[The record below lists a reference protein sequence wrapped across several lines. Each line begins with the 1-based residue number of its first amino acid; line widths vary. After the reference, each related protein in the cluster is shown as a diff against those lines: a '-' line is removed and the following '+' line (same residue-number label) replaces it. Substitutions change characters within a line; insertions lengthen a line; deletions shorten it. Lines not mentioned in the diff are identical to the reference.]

1 MRRRSTI
8 SFDVNHDRWLVS
20 YADFVTL
27 LFAFFV
33 VMYSIS
39 QVNEGKY
46 RVLSSTLI
54 EAFDIPQSAILP
66 IQIGSP
72 TLASSPNA
80 IETYMEGDGRKS
92 ASAVSDG
99 AKDNRNV
106 ADLDQLSGAFSD
118 QFSDLLD
125 DDLLK
130 ISGNELWLE
139 LELSSNILFS
149 SGNSDP
155 SLQARVIFEEM
166 AGMLAKFENPVQ
178 VEGFTDNVPI
188 NNNRFKSN
196 WELSSSRSASV
207 VELLANNGVDPYRL
221 SAVGYGE
228 FRPKADNA
236 TADGR
241 SLNRRVVL
249 MISREAA
256 ERPKIQGE
264 EEVGNIV
271 GANDTDEPDTTS
283 TEVAAVEEIPTPP
296 VSTEPEESTITPI
309 QLDNGG
315 LLFTSDPDLPRP
327 NN

>member
-1 MRRRSTI
+1 MRRRPTI
-8 SFDVNHDRWLVS
+8 NFEVNHDRWLVS

-33 VMYSIS
+33 VLYSIS

-46 RVLSSTLI
+46 RVLSNTLI
-54 EAFDIPQSAILP
+54 QAFDITQSAIKP
-66 IQIGSP
+66 IQVGSP

-80 IETYMEGDGRKS
+80 VETYMDGDGRKS
-92 ASAVSDG
+92 ASAASDG

-106 ADLDQLSGAFSD
+106 ADLDELSDAFAD

-149 SGNSDP
+149 SGNSEP

-166 AGMLAKFENPVQ
+166 AGMLSKFENPVQ
-178 VEGFTDNVPI
+178 VEGFTDNIPI

-236 TADGR
+236 TEGGR

-264 EEVGNIV
+264 QEVEDLVGGNATQVPDNIL
-271 GANDTDEPDTTS
+271 ND
-283 TEVAAVEEIPTPP
+283 AAVIDDTVTPA
-296 VSTEPEESTITPI
+296 ESERPIITPI

-315 LLFTSDPDLPRP
+315 LLFTNDPDLPRP